1 MWIYQKKLQFP
12 VNIKNPDLKMA
23 KMLMAQYGGPDSELA
38 AGCRYLTQRFSM
50 PDDRIRA
57 TLNDIGTEE
66 IAHWEMIGVMIMQSM
81 RGASL
86 TELENAGLLGYYTLH
101 NHGVFPSDP
110 NGVPFTTS
118 YIQCTGDPIT
128 DITFDLAAEQGARA
142 TYEHL
147 MNLTDNEEY
156 IAPLRFLRAREVVHY
171 QRFGECLN
179 ILKEL
184 YPNGDQN
191 RTNRY

>member
-1 MWIYQKKLQFP
+1 MWIYQKKLEFP
-12 VNIKNPDLKMA
+12 VDISIPDLRMA
-23 KMLMAQYGGPDSELA
+23 KLLMAQYGGPDSELG

-66 IAHWEMIGVMIMQSM
+66 LAHWEMIGAMILQSM

-86 TELENAGLLGYYTLH
+86 AQLEEAGLIGYYTLH
-101 NHGVFPSDP
+101 NHGVFPADP
-110 NGVPFTTS
+110 NGVPFTAA

-128 DITFDLAAEQGARA
+128 DITFDMAAEQGARA
-142 TYEHL
+142 AYEHL

-156 IAPLRFLRAREVVHY
+156 LAPLRFLRAREIVHY

-179 ILKEL
+179 ILNEL
-184 YPNGDQN
+184 FPDGRQN
-191 RTNRY
+191 KLRR